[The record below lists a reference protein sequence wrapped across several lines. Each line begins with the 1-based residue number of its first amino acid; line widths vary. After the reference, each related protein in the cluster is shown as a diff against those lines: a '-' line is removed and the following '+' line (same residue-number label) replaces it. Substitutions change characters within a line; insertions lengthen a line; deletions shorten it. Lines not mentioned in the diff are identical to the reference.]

1 MFKSRKEAR
10 TGRNDSV
17 ETIRRQ
23 AQYRL
28 AGAAMLVS
36 VAVVSF
42 SLLFDTEP
50 RTLGVDMPIAIP
62 TKDKVQP
69 VVGKQVAQAEAK
81 SGAPSSEGV
90 IDEDS
95 AEASA
100 QAAAKLAAQAA
111 QAAQVVQAAQA
122 SQEKQAAA
130 KLAADKAADK
140 AVAEQAAKQQVA
152 QVTAKA
158 ENTRAQSILDGNAAS
173 AAPAASAKPPRFDYP
188 DDGRRRVIQVG
199 AFVENSRARALRQ
212 RLLRNGIETLV
223 NVATVKG
230 ERLIRIRVGPFTKAA
245 ELQTYIDKIK
255 ALGLDARVLT
265 Y

>member
-81 SGAPSSEGV
+81 SEAPSSEGV

-100 QAAAKLAAQAA
+100 QAAAKLAEQAAQAA
-111 QAAQVVQAAQA
+111 QAAGERA
-122 SQEKQAAA
+122 QEKQAAA
-130 KLAADKAADK
+130 KLAAEK

-173 AAPAASAKPPRFDYP
+173 AAPAASANPPRFDYP

-199 AFVENSRARALRQ
+199 AFGESSRARALRQ

-223 NVATVKG
+223 NVATVNG

>member
-50 RTLGVDMPIAIP
+50 RTLGVEMPIAIP

-111 QAAQVVQAAQA
+111 QAAQAARA

-130 KLAADKAADK
+130 KLAADK

-152 QVTAKA
+152 QVTANA

-245 ELQTYIDKIK
+245 ELQTYIEKIK

>member
-50 RTLGVDMPIAIP
+50 RTLGVEMPIAIP

-111 QAAQVVQAAQA
+111 QAAQGAQGAQA

-130 KLAADKAADK
+130 KLAADK

-152 QVTAKA
+152 QVTANA

-245 ELQTYIDKIK
+245 ELQTYIEKIK

>member
-100 QAAAKLAAQAA
+100 QAAAKLAE
-111 QAAQVVQAAQA
+111 QAAQVAGARA
-122 SQEKQAAA
+122 QEKQAAA
-130 KLAADKAADK
+130 KLAADK

-173 AAPAASAKPPRFDYP
+173 AAPAASANPPRFDYP

-199 AFVENSRARALRQ
+199 AFGENSRARALRQ

-223 NVATVKG
+223 NVATVNG

>member
-81 SGAPSSEGV
+81 SEAPSSEGV

-111 QAAQVVQAAQA
+111 QAAQVAQAAQA
-122 SQEKQAAA
+122 AGERAQEKQAAA
-130 KLAADKAADK
+130 KLAADK

-152 QVTAKA
+152 QVTANA

-199 AFVENSRARALRQ
+199 AFGENSRARALRQ

-223 NVATVKG
+223 NVATVNG

>member
-50 RTLGVDMPIAIP
+50 RTLGVEMPIAIP

-111 QAAQVVQAAQA
+111 QAAQVVQAARA

-130 KLAADKAADK
+130 KLAADK

-152 QVTAKA
+152 QVTANA

>member
-81 SGAPSSEGV
+81 SEAPSSEGV

-111 QAAQVVQAAQA
+111 QAAQASPAAGERA
-122 SQEKQAAA
+122 QEKQAAA
-130 KLAADKAADK
+130 KL

-173 AAPAASAKPPRFDYP
+173 AAPAASANPPRFDYP

-199 AFVENSRARALRQ
+199 AFGENSRARALRQ

-223 NVATVKG
+223 NVATVNG

>member
-111 QAAQVVQAAQA
+111 QAAQA

-130 KLAADKAADK
+130 KLAADK

-152 QVTAKA
+152 QVTANA

-173 AAPAASAKPPRFDYP
+173 AAPAASAKPPRFDYQ
-188 DDGRRRVIQVG
+188 DDGRRLVIQVG

>member
-69 VVGKQVAQAEAK
+69 VVGKQVAQAEAQ
-81 SGAPSSEGV
+81 SEAPSSEGV

-130 KLAADKAADK
+130 KLAADKA
-140 AVAEQAAKQQVA
+140 VAEQAAKQQVA
-152 QVTAKA
+152 QVTANA

-173 AAPAASAKPPRFDYP
+173 AAPAASANPPRFDYP

-199 AFVENSRARALRQ
+199 AFGENSRARALRQ

-223 NVATVKG
+223 NVATVNG
-230 ERLIRIRVGPFTKAA
+230 ERLIRISVGPFTKAA

>member
-50 RTLGVDMPIAIP
+50 RTLGVEMPIAIP

-69 VVGKQVAQAEAK
+69 VVGKQVAQAAAK

-111 QAAQVVQAAQA
+111 QAAQAARA

-130 KLAADKAADK
+130 KLAADK

-152 QVTAKA
+152 QVTANA

>member
-81 SGAPSSEGV
+81 SEAPSSEGV

-111 QAAQVVQAAQA
+111 QAAEAAQAAQA

-130 KLAADKAADK
+130 KLAADK

-173 AAPAASAKPPRFDYP
+173 AAPAASANPPRFDYP

-199 AFVENSRARALRQ
+199 AFGENSRARALRQ

>member
-1 MFKSRKEAR
+1 M
-10 TGRNDSV
+10 
-17 ETIRRQ
+17 
-23 AQYRL
+23 
-28 AGAAMLVS
+28 
-36 VAVVSF
+36 
-42 SLLFDTEP
+42 
-50 RTLGVDMPIAIP
+50 
-62 TKDKVQP
+62 
-69 VVGKQVAQAEAK
+69 
-81 SGAPSSEGV
+81 
-90 IDEDS
+90 
-95 AEASA
+95 
-100 QAAAKLAAQAA
+100 
-111 QAAQVVQAAQA
+111 
-122 SQEKQAAA
+122 
-130 KLAADKAADK
+130 
-140 AVAEQAAKQQVA
+140 A
-152 QVTAKA
+152 QVTANA

-199 AFVENSRARALRQ
+199 AFVENSRARALRK

>member
-100 QAAAKLAAQAA
+100 QAAAKLAEQAEQA
-111 QAAQVVQAAQA
+111 EQAAQVAGARA
-122 SQEKQAAA
+122 QEKQAAA
-130 KLAADKAADK
+130 KLAADK

-152 QVTAKA
+152 QVTANA
-158 ENTRAQSILDGNAAS
+158 ENTRAQSILDGSAAS

>member
-50 RTLGVDMPIAIP
+50 RTLGVEMPIAIP

-81 SGAPSSEGV
+81 SEAPSSEGV

-100 QAAAKLAAQAA
+100 QAAAKLAEQAEQAA
-111 QAAQVVQAAQA
+111 QAAQA

-130 KLAADKAADK
+130 KLAADK

-199 AFVENSRARALRQ
+199 AFGENSRARALRQ

>member
-81 SGAPSSEGV
+81 SEAPSSEGV

-100 QAAAKLAAQAA
+100 QAAAKLAEQAAQAA
-111 QAAQVVQAAQA
+111 QAAGERA
-122 SQEKQAAA
+122 QEKQAAA
-130 KLAADKAADK
+130 KLAAEK

-173 AAPAASAKPPRFDYP
+173 AAPAASANPPRFDYP

-199 AFVENSRARALRQ
+199 AFGENSRARALRQ

-223 NVATVKG
+223 NVATVNG

>member
-100 QAAAKLAAQAA
+100 QAAAKLAEQAAQAA
-111 QAAQVVQAAQA
+111 QAAGERA
-122 SQEKQAAA
+122 QEKQAAA
-130 KLAADKAADK
+130 KLAADK

-152 QVTAKA
+152 QVTANA

-173 AAPAASAKPPRFDYP
+173 AAPAASAKPLRFDYP

>member
-111 QAAQVVQAAQA
+111 LAAQA

-130 KLAADKAADK
+130 KLAADK

-152 QVTAKA
+152 QVTANA

>member
-111 QAAQVVQAAQA
+111 QAAQAARA

-130 KLAADKAADK
+130 KLAADK

-152 QVTAKA
+152 QVTANA

>member
-69 VVGKQVAQAEAK
+69 VVGKQVAQAEAQ

-100 QAAAKLAAQAA
+100 QAAAKLAEQAAQAA
-111 QAAQVVQAAQA
+111 QAAGERA
-122 SQEKQAAA
+122 QEKQAAA
-130 KLAADKAADK
+130 KLAAEK

-173 AAPAASAKPPRFDYP
+173 AAPAASANPPRFDYP

-199 AFVENSRARALRQ
+199 AFGENSRARALRQ

>member
-50 RTLGVDMPIAIP
+50 RTLGVEMPIAIP

-111 QAAQVVQAAQA
+111 QAAQA

-130 KLAADKAADK
+130 KLAADK

-152 QVTAKA
+152 QVTANA

>member
-81 SGAPSSEGV
+81 SEAPSSEGV

-111 QAAQVVQAAQA
+111 QAAQA

-130 KLAADKAADK
+130 KLAADK

-152 QVTAKA
+152 QVTANA

-199 AFVENSRARALRQ
+199 AFGENSRARALRQ

-223 NVATVKG
+223 NVATVNG

>member
-69 VVGKQVAQAEAK
+69 VVGKQVAQAEAQ

-111 QAAQVVQAAQA
+111 QAAQA

-130 KLAADKAADK
+130 KLAADK

-152 QVTAKA
+152 QVTANA

>member
-111 QAAQVVQAAQA
+111 QVVQAAQA

-130 KLAADKAADK
+130 KLAADKA
-140 AVAEQAAKQQVA
+140 VAEQAAKQQVA
-152 QVTAKA
+152 QVTANA

>member
-81 SGAPSSEGV
+81 SEAPSSEGV

-111 QAAQVVQAAQA
+111 QAAQA

-130 KLAADKAADK
+130 KLAADK

-152 QVTAKA
+152 QVTANA

>member
-10 TGRNDSV
+10 SGRNDSV

-111 QAAQVVQAAQA
+111 QAAQAARA

-130 KLAADKAADK
+130 KLAADK

-152 QVTAKA
+152 QVTANA

-199 AFVENSRARALRQ
+199 AFVENKRARALRK

>member
-81 SGAPSSEGV
+81 SEAPSSEGV

-111 QAAQVVQAAQA
+111 QAAQVAQAAQASQA

-130 KLAADKAADK
+130 KLAADK

-152 QVTAKA
+152 QVTANA

-199 AFVENSRARALRQ
+199 AFGENSRARALRQ

>member
-81 SGAPSSEGV
+81 SEAPSSEGV

-111 QAAQVVQAAQA
+111 QAAQA

-130 KLAADKAADK
+130 KLAADK

>member
-50 RTLGVDMPIAIP
+50 RTLGVYMPIAIP

-111 QAAQVVQAAQA
+111 QAAQVAQAAQA

-130 KLAADKAADK
+130 KLAADKA
-140 AVAEQAAKQQVA
+140 VAEQAAKQQVA
-152 QVTAKA
+152 QVTANA

>member
-111 QAAQVVQAAQA
+111 QAAQVAQA

-130 KLAADKAADK
+130 KLAADK

-152 QVTAKA
+152 QVTANA

>member
-50 RTLGVDMPIAIP
+50 RTLGVEMPIAIP

-81 SGAPSSEGV
+81 SEAPSSEGV

-111 QAAQVVQAAQA
+111 QAAQA

-130 KLAADKAADK
+130 KLAADK

-173 AAPAASAKPPRFDYP
+173 AAPAASANPPRFDYP

-199 AFVENSRARALRQ
+199 AFGENSRARALRQ

-223 NVATVKG
+223 NVATVNG

>member
-50 RTLGVDMPIAIP
+50 RTLGVEMPIAIP

-111 QAAQVVQAAQA
+111 QAAQAARA

-130 KLAADKAADK
+130 KLAADK

-152 QVTAKA
+152 QVTANA

-199 AFVENSRARALRQ
+199 AFVEDSRARALRQ

>member
-100 QAAAKLAAQAA
+100 QAAAKLAEQAAQAA
-111 QAAQVVQAAQA
+111 QAAGERA
-122 SQEKQAAA
+122 QEKQAAA
-130 KLAADKAADK
+130 KLAAEK
-140 AVAEQAAKQQVA
+140 AVAKQQVA
-152 QVTAKA
+152 QVTANA

-173 AAPAASAKPPRFDYP
+173 AAPAASANPPRFDYP

-199 AFVENSRARALRQ
+199 AFGENSRARALRQ

-223 NVATVKG
+223 NVATVNG

>member
-50 RTLGVDMPIAIP
+50 RTLGVEMPIAIP

-111 QAAQVVQAAQA
+111 QAAQAARA

-130 KLAADKAADK
+130 KLAADK

-152 QVTAKA
+152 QVTANA

-173 AAPAASAKPPRFDYP
+173 AAPAASAKLPRFDYP

>member
-81 SGAPSSEGV
+81 SEAPSSEGV

-100 QAAAKLAAQAA
+100 QAAAKLAEQAAQAA
-111 QAAQVVQAAQA
+111 QAAGERA
-122 SQEKQAAA
+122 QEKQAAA
-130 KLAADKAADK
+130 KLAADK

-173 AAPAASAKPPRFDYP
+173 AAPAASANPPRFDYP

-199 AFVENSRARALRQ
+199 AFGENSRARALRQ

>member
-50 RTLGVDMPIAIP
+50 RTLGVEMPIAIP

-69 VVGKQVAQAEAK
+69 VVGKQVAQAEAR

-95 AEASA
+95 AG
-100 QAAAKLAAQAA
+100 KRLGRGG
-111 QAAQVVQAAQA
+111 
-122 SQEKQAAA
+122 
-130 KLAADKAADK
+130 LG
-140 AVAEQAAKQQVA
+140 VAGLLNDRK
-152 QVTAKA
+152 
-158 ENTRAQSILDGNAAS
+158 GNS
-173 AAPAASAKPPRFDYP
+173 
-188 DDGRRRVIQVG
+188 
-199 AFVENSRARALRQ
+199 
-212 RLLRNGIETLV
+212 LLM
-223 NVATVKG
+223 A
-230 ERLIRIRVGPFTKAA
+230 
-245 ELQTYIDKIK
+245 
-255 ALGLDARVLT
+255 
-265 Y
+265 

>member
-111 QAAQVVQAAQA
+111 QAAGERE
-122 SQEKQAAA
+122 QEKQAAA
-130 KLAADKAADK
+130 KLAADK

-199 AFVENSRARALRQ
+199 AFGENSRARALRQ

-223 NVATVKG
+223 NVATVNG

>member
-81 SGAPSSEGV
+81 SEAPSSEGV

-111 QAAQVVQAAQA
+111 QAAQVAQAAQA

-130 KLAADKAADK
+130 KLAADKA
-140 AVAEQAAKQQVA
+140 VAEQAAKQQVA
-152 QVTAKA
+152 QVTANA

-199 AFVENSRARALRQ
+199 AFGENSRARALRQ

-223 NVATVKG
+223 NVATVNG

>member
-111 QAAQVVQAAQA
+111 QAAQA

-130 KLAADKAADK
+130 KLAADK

-152 QVTAKA
+152 QVTANA

-173 AAPAASAKPPRFDYP
+173 AAPAASANPPRFDYP
-188 DDGRRRVIQVG
+188 DYGRRRVIQVG
-199 AFVENSRARALRQ
+199 AFGENSRARALRQ

-223 NVATVKG
+223 NVATVKD

>member
-111 QAAQVVQAAQA
+111 QAQAAQAQVAQAAQA

-130 KLAADKAADK
+130 KLAADKA
-140 AVAEQAAKQQVA
+140 VAEQAAKQQVA
-152 QVTAKA
+152 QVTANA

>member
-81 SGAPSSEGV
+81 SEAPSSEGV

-111 QAAQVVQAAQA
+111 QAAQVAQAAQASQA

-130 KLAADKAADK
+130 KLAADK

-173 AAPAASAKPPRFDYP
+173 AAPAASANPPRFDYP

-199 AFVENSRARALRQ
+199 AFGENSRARALRQ

-223 NVATVKG
+223 NVATVNG